1 MRKKK
6 RLLALLLCLALVFTC
21 VFPAG
26 AEEAG
31 EQNEELSIQPRG
43 INDYY
48 LLGWNFF
55 LSDSSAERRKITNG
69 YRRSDDFPDKFMH
82 AAIDVAGAGIS
93 SVYARPV
100 HEGTILRAWNDE
112 RGFGNY
118 VVLETNQLDP
128 ANTQYGTQRKIRVGY
143 AHLQDLSYVYEGK
156 AVGVGNNIGK
166 VGNSGESYGYH
177 MHFMVFRVPTNAGKY
192 AQSEIS
198 WVADRST
205 SINPERFYANGY
217 FTEKT
222 NYNRIY

>member
-1 MRKKK
+1 M
-6 RLLALLLCLALVFTC
+6 
-21 VFPAG
+21 
-26 AEEAG
+26 
-31 EQNEELSIQPRG
+31 
-43 INDYY
+43 
-48 LLGWNFF
+48 LGWNFF

-69 YRRSDDFPDKFMH
+69 YRRSDDFPHKFMH

-177 MHFMVFRVPTNAGKY
+177 MHLLVFRVPLNAGN
-192 AQSEIS
+192 QLQEHIS
-198 WVADRST
+198 WAIDATRSNC
-205 SINPERFYANGY
+205 INPERFYSSGY
-217 FTEKT
+217 FTGVT
-222 NYNRIY
+222 NSVVY